1 MIDMHC
7 HLLPGLDDGPATLAE
22 AVELARVA
30 VADGIT
36 DSVVT
41 PHVQPGRYDN
51 QRQNIELYLRAFR
64 LALAKHGI
72 PLELH
77 MGAEVRVCM
86 ESLNLLKQGQVPF
99 VGEHRGMPVLLLE
112 LPHSHVPVG
121 SLQLVDKLLQMN
133 IRPMIAHP
141 ERNKALMENPSRLQP
156 FVAIGCWLQLT
167 AGSVTGA
174 FGKGAQKLAH
184 RLLDE
189 DAVRVVAT
197 DAHNLTA
204 RRPELRPAHTWISQ
218 RWGAEMAD
226 DLMLHNPR
234 HMLGLGHRTEH
245 AAP

>member
-30 VADGIT
+30 VDDGIT

-41 PHVQPGRYDN
+41 PHIHPGRYDN
-51 QRQNIELYLRAFR
+51 HRQKIDLYLRAYR

-72 PLELH
+72 PLTLH
-77 MGAEVRVCM
+77 MGAEVRVSM
-86 ESLNLLKQGQVPF
+86 ESLDLLKREQVPF
-99 VGEHRGMPVLLLE
+99 VGEHRGMAVLLLE

-121 SLQLVDKLLQMN
+121 CMQLVDKLLSMN
-133 IRPMIAHP
+133 IRPLIAHP
-141 ERNKALMENPSRLQP
+141 ERNKAMMDNPRRVEP
-156 FVAIGCWLQLT
+156 FVSAGCWLQLT

-184 RLLDE
+184 QLLDE

-197 DAHNLTA
+197 DAHNLTT

-218 RWGAEMAD
+218 RWGGDVAN
-226 DLMLHNPR
+226 DLMLRNPR
-234 HMLGLGHRTEH
+234 QMLAQRTAPQ
-245 AAP
+245 AA